1 MAFSSEEDSAFHTGS
16 YPRHSTSFQKSVLEA
31 LENRKDKLLSLSR
44 KRKREA
50 SPLYDEEELVDRYK
64 AKVKDGRRK
73 KTTKKVSKKEEDE
86 TGQFA
91 VSFRMF
97 LCFHVNLHEST
108 KTCVLPCI
116 FSIYCSLHPPQW

>member
-64 AKVKDGRRK
+64 AQVKDERRK

-91 VSFRMF
+91 VSFRKIMA
-97 LCFHVNLHEST
+97 
-108 KTCVLPCI
+108 P
-116 FSIYCSLHPPQW
+116 SLLTLWFPQ

>member
-64 AKVKDGRRK
+64 AQVKDERRK
-73 KTTKKVSKKEEDE
+73 KTTKKVSKKEDE

-91 VSFRMF
+91 VSSRKIMA
-97 LCFHVNLHEST
+97 HR
-108 KTCVLPCI
+108 
-116 FSIYCSLHPPQW
+116 Y